1 MQSNTSK
8 TERRNS
14 GTVKDKKHRVTE
26 QIRELILSGTL
37 APGCRISQ
45 ESLAEHCGTSRIPV
59 RDALARLE
67 NDGLV
72 ILKPNSGAWVAKLDL
87 NECIESYKIREQLE
101 PLALAEAIPKMS
113 DEQIAQ
119 LQGMVEDMKQVED
132 TEEFLK
138 LDRLFHLSSYQ
149 ASGMNQLNPM
159 IERFWNTTQHYRRA
173 FTKLIGQ
180 DGTWIIH
187 AEHTLMVEAIRRRDA
202 EGAARI
208 LKEHIRRTRVNLEKH
223 SEIFTH

>member
-1 MQSNTSK
+1 M
-8 TERRNS
+8 
-14 GTVKDKKHRVTE
+14 G
-26 QIRELILSGTL
+26 
-37 APGCRISQ
+37 
-45 ESLAEHCGTSRIPV
+45 
-59 RDALARLE
+59 
-67 NDGLV
+67 
-72 ILKPNSGAWVAKLDL
+72 SGATARMTLPP
-87 NECIESYKIREQLE
+87 E
-101 PLALAEAIPKMS
+101 PA
-113 DEQIAQ
+113 
-119 LQGMVEDMKQVED
+119 G
-132 TEEFLK
+132 
-138 LDRLFHLSSYQ
+138 RLFHLSSYQ